1 VAGVGG
7 GWWWLLVVVDPL
19 LAGSI
24 NEWRGWC
31 GQISTA
37 FWTRLP
43 DREVKTKRP
52 AGARRSHAWS
62 SSSTTTTTTAGGKLR
77 TTGTR
82 ANRMRIA
89 AASRELSPA
98 GRSKRK

>member
-7 GWWWLLVVVDPL
+7 GWWWLVVVDPL

-24 NEWRGWC
+24 NGWRGC

-98 GRSKRK
+98 GRSKRR